1 MGEKKLNPVTINGKN
16 YIFEDF
22 TDEQKYLFEN
32 CIDLDRKIGN
42 TSFQLEQLK
51 VGKGAFLKMLEDS
64 LATPVEKAEDEVV
77 Q

>member
-1 MGEKKLNPVTINGKN
+1 MGEKKLTPVTINDKN

-64 LATPVEKAEDEVV
+64 LAKPVEKAEVDVV